1 MSRQQS
7 TISSLFFQFEARF
20 GVIQKSDLGTIFFSF
35 TLIRTFYLTK
45 AENRPK
51 KSLMQSVDHYFKK
64 VLFLTK

>member
-51 KSLMQSVDHYFKK
+51 KSLM
-64 VLFLTK
+64 